1 MTNPLC
7 PSPGHM
13 SCVPRW
19 CPCSCCSP
27 SSRVPA
33 LSSAP
38 TRCSSTPSSNT
49 YAWPCLRTGS
59 PLCLMSSSSRLPS
72 SSPCCRT
79 SRSTSRCRLRYSVVQ
94 PTDIFLIL
102 FYFFLLCLPLF
113 SYNTV
118 QSSNI
123 STNDLLSLSHRC
135 SSGKYSLQS
144 WRRHPAPLNT
154 NGWWSRLSPGSVQ
167 VTTLPS
173 HPSPPPSSLHT
184 RYPRSPPFTHIDP
197 PIHPTPTSPHVT
209 LVSLL
214 FCAPFTFPFSS
225 VMRSAPSV
233 NVRGCI
239 FLFIPLN
246 AM

>member
-49 YAWPCLRTGS
+49 YAWPCPRTGS

-123 STNDLLSLSHRC
+123 STNDLLSLSQVFFREIFLTILET
-135 SSGKYSLQS
+135 SSSSFEHKWMVIQTLTRICAGDYPTLPPFTPSQLPS
-144 WRRHPAPLNT
+144 HTLP
-154 NGWWSRLSPGSVQ
+154 
-167 VTTLPS
+167 TLPS
-173 HPSPPPSSLHT
+173 LHT
-184 RYPRSPPFTHIDP
+184 H
-197 PIHPTPTSPHVT
+197 
-209 LVSLL
+209 
-214 FCAPFTFPFSS
+214 
-225 VMRSAPSV
+225 
-233 NVRGCI
+233 
-239 FLFIPLN
+239 
-246 AM
+246 